1 MALKMAITTEGYWT
15 MWRLKSPGL
24 SAFYCLYKS
33 KICNRHY
40 INEVCS
46 CAPALKEVAGPD
58 SSWSRMTGW
67 KAKSGC
73 PWDSNCSKSTL
84 WRHGKILPI
93 GGGVNPGIDH
103 FSSKGDWKE
112 NEEVSKS
119 LLGMLGVQYG
129 IERFKIIRM
138 AYGLGRQTTGG
149 VMLY

>member
-1 MALKMAITTEGYWT
+1 MYVMKFPSWAGGRHQHHLQPRMYTPGGRWHLIMAITTTEGYWT
-15 MWRLKSPGL
+15 MWRLKSPGPW
-24 SAFYCLYKS
+24 AFYYLYKF

-46 CAPALKEVAGPD
+46 CAPAWKEIAGPD

-93 GGGVNPGIDH
+93 GGGVNPGIDN

-112 NEEVSKS
+112 SEEVS
-119 LLGMLGVQYG
+119 
-129 IERFKIIRM
+129 
-138 AYGLGRQTTGG
+138 
-149 VMLY
+149 